1 MRALLS
7 RACGGPES
15 LRVEEVPVPEPG
27 AGEVRIAVR
36 ACALNYPDLLMI
48 EDRYQFRPQRPFAPG
63 IEVAGVVDALGPG
76 VTGLSRGMPVMASM
90 SHGGLAEAAIAQA
103 AKCMPIPEGMPFD
116 EAAAFSVTYGTA
128 YHALKDKGRLEAGET
143 LLVLGAS
150 GGVGL
155 AAVELGRA
163 LGANVVAAVSSEEK
177 AEIARRHGAART
189 LIYPRTSPEPKALA
203 AMMKEACPGGA
214 NVVFDPVGGAYAEPA
229 LRALTWEGRY
239 LVIGFVAGIPS
250 PPLNLVLLKSC
261 SIVGVFWGSWIERC
275 PEGHGRNTEA
285 LFSLYRSGAIRPLV
299 SNRFPLE
306 RAAEAMRLLADRG
319 AVGKIVVVL

>member
-1 MRALLS
+1 
-7 RACGGPES
+7 
-15 LRVEEVPVPEPG
+15 
-27 AGEVRIAVR
+27 
-36 ACALNYPDLLMI
+36 
-48 EDRYQFRPQRPFAPG
+48 
-63 IEVAGVVDALGPG
+63 
-76 VTGLSRGMPVMASM
+76 
-90 SHGGLAEAAIAQA
+90 
-103 AKCMPIPEGMPFD
+103 MPIPEGMPFD

>member
-90 SHGGLAEAAIAQA
+90 SHGGLAEATIAQA
-103 AKCMPIPEGMPFD
+103 AKCVPIPEGMPFD

>member
-90 SHGGLAEAAIAQA
+90 SHGGLAEATIAQA
-103 AKCMPIPEGMPFD
+103 AKCVPIPEGMPFD

-189 LIYPRTSPEPKALA
+189 LIYPKTSPEPKALA